1 MGFDVLG
8 FDLFH
13 LAFDG
18 EAFKTLGLV
27 SLIEKTIASWDKLTG
42 DDVLFK
48 AVERIGLVLDG
59 RIGED
64 TGGFLEGSGREEGF
78 GLESGLGDAKDEWG
92 GNGWALASEESL
104 LVASGEALDVD
115 LGAWEERCVST
126 IDDEHLAKHLSDDD
140 LKVFVRDA
148 DALGGIDLL
157 DFLDHVDLD
166 LLG

>member
-8 FDLFH
+8 FDLAH

-18 EAFKTLGLV
+18 EAFKTFGLFV
-27 SLIEKTIASWDKLTG
+27 LVKKTIASWDKLTG
-42 DDVLFK
+42 DDVLLK

-64 TGGFLEGSGREEGF
+64 TGGFLEGSRGEEGF
-78 GLESGLGDAKDEWG
+78 GLEGGLGDAKDEWG
-92 GNGWALASEESL
+92 RDSWALASKEGF
-104 LVASGEALDVD
+104 LVAGGETLNVD
-115 LGAWEERCVST
+115 LGAWEKSGVST

-157 DFLDHVDLD
+157 DFLDHVDLN